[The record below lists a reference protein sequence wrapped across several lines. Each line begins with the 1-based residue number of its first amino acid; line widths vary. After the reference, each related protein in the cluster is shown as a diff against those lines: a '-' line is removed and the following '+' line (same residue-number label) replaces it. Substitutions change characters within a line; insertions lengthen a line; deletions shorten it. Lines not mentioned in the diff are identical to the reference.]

1 MPQNPSHTLNAN
13 TIEELAAFFCAKSRS
28 SSNGMSWP

>member
-13 TIEELAAFFCAKSRS
+13 TIEELAAFFAPRA
-28 SSNGMSWP
+28 GQVLMG